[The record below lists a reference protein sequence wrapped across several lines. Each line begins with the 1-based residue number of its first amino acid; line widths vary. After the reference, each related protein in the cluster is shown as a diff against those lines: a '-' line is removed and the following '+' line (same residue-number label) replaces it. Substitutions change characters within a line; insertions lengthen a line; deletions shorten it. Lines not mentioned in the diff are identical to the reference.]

1 MQPKKYAVQFFTPPE
16 ISTPGD
22 LNLTPPRIRNNSYYE
37 KGGDLSE
44 IWWFYG
50 VFERKMDLDIRGTDR
65 HSDATAKWFVVLND
79 TSQLS

>member
-1 MQPKKYAVQFFTPPE
+1 LE

-37 KGGDLSE
+37 KSGDLSE

-50 VFERKMDLDIRGTDR
+50 AFEEKTNLDIHGEDR
-65 HSDATAKWFVVLND
+65 HSDGAAKWFVV
-79 TSQLS
+79 